1 MDTVQGQAVFTFY
14 EGKSGIY
21 KDLHKSSIN
30 GEGGALTDE
39 K

>member
-1 MDTVQGQAVFTFY
+1 MDTVHGQAVFTFY
-14 EGKSGIY
+14 EGKSGGY
-21 KDLHKSSIN
+21 KDLHKGSIN